1 MKKVTQTQK
10 NIMLN
15 IQKTIDVIN
24 KYETFEQFFDNS
36 KNEQNT
42 LTTGYYCNG
51 EYDTSEKYK
60 NKNNIEF
67 EQMKKSYEL
76 AKQENIII
84 VFAKTETLNKL
95 EQLGYI
101 KIVIPAKYK
110 NGAETIK
117 LLNKMEE

>member
-51 EYDTSEKYK
+51 AYDTSEKYK

-101 KIVIPAKYK
+101 KIVIPAEYK